1 NVAYSFGNEKT
12 FVKFL
17 GVPDAIKPSWL
28 GAKINLGTSPTLA
41 GTALADYFPVN
52 RTYSFA
58 QAVGGTDR
66 TIVQLRYLESEL
78 NLSSNEA
85 NLAYWDSYYDGA
97 SNVSYARG
105 HNQLNQ
111 DENWVSLTGMA
122 INFIAIDDDFGTK
135 EWTLANNKTSIKW
148 TGNGSPSYVGD
159 WSLPG
164 NWDGGVPMADD
175 DVVFSAIDLPVDF
188 RGWPSRNLLSDSV
201 PAVAKSITIG
211 NNARLNGSGYTIT
224 LYGTGNSWINNG
236 TFKGDTLAI
245 PSALSKVV
253 FANGSATP
261 AVIKGD
267 SISAFHHLEIAEN
280 SSIQLESDTMLIAG
294 NVTSGSGSV
303 VDFNTYKT
311 TVTYNGSEQTV
322 INPTGGSGGYH
333 NLILAGSST
342 KTLAADSPL
351 QVKGNFTMS
360 GTAST
365 TPVQPLL
372 VDTAFTIDAGA
383 TFNGGSRTHFVGGDF
398 VTNGTF
404 NAQSSTINFNGA
416 ADQHIS
422 TVNEGPVVFNNIYI
436 PVVSEGKKLIPDTD
450 IQINGSLVNQA
461 ILNMGLNDL
470 SGTLSLINNNGTI
483 ETQSTSIAALPS
495 SKIWE
500 GTGYLLLNGVAKQ
513 KLVSG
518 NFNNIE
524 INNVENID
532 QVGAVRINNDLKLTN
547 GLLTTSSSNKLTI
560 DCAATITGA
569 SANSYINGPLLR
581 EYCSA
586 GSKTFPIG
594 KGGNYRPVTLNY
606 TSLDQK
612 STVTAEQIE
621 DKLPNYTEGATDI
634 LDNRYWEVHQ
644 TGATD
649 YIYSIT
655 LDGTGFTATEGYTNP
670 VIVRGTPSS
679 SYQSYRAVKT
689 DNNYTISGQNY
700 FSNFTVGAQQ
710 CSAPEIIEQPV
721 EESAIAS
728 TGTAEF
734 SVTVRGE
741 SGRKIAVQWQ
751 RNTGSGFVNVNIES
765 PYSLVVTPIAETND
779 TIYTLSFTPTA
790 DMHDDIY
797 QAVVSFVGC
806 PNTSLSNSV
815 ELKVPVIWT
824 GSVSENWGTTANWLG
839 GDFPASGADVIFDA
853 SAANNLVLD
862 ADRVIGSLQN
872 ESDKAI
878 VIPTGIELLVNDTLP
893 AGDLASKIHIKSAAG
908 VANGSLRF
916 AKPELNTNV
925 KATVEMYSKAFAA
938 NTNPA
943 SNYKWQFFGIP
954 LQYMPKADPVFY
966 GSWVN
971 RFDETSLS
979 SYWVSLNNNSPLFS
993 WQGYEVT
1000 HPNPKIIVFTGAL
1013 ETGNFE
1019 RSLNYTSTAK
1029 YKGQH
1034 IFGNPYTTAID
1045 ISKIEFGAEAEATV
1059 YLYNTGSR
1067 DDWTGGVGSA
1077 AGQYVAI
1084 PKNISVN
1091 TTPESGIVRQI
1102 PSMQGF
1108 LVRKLNNDAT
1118 NLVDFKITIDYV
1130 TATMKNTTAQRA
1142 PRESLPY
1149 TIVDVKGSRYTDRMW
1164 LFMNENCSHDFDN
1177 GWDGQKYAGAATSPL
1192 IYHRYNNKNLQVQTT
1207 NDFYNTEL
1215 SFRKGEDTQY
1225 EISFTHYRGDE
1236 AYPQG
1241 VYLEDLLT
1249 GTLTDISESGSK
1261 YVFSTASTDQ
1271 SNRFRIIH
1279 NPDITTGTETE
1290 VSNLSAYVNNKALIV
1305 NNFSNVQLYFTVY
1318 DSIGRAVYQS
1328 KADSGTRNSYATG
1341 LPEGA
1346 YVLCFENGK
1355 TFKIIL
1361 D

>member
-1 NVAYSFGNEKT
+1 MEITNINIGLFPTEKGNTGNTLGANVTETLVWNGSVSTEWHNPANWTPNQSPSRLKNVIIPDAATTNNDPLIPLDGPSGYGDITQPEVKTITLEENSILNSDLFTYNAFFKIPAMLNIYGSIGAWVNQGGIYNPNQGAVVLHNDSSQFATASGNTQFHNIILDEDVDLLITANSHIKISGAVTLNGIDATRATVGSISAAENTIEYNGANQEVVIPNETTPRYFNLILSGSGTKIMPNVHLNVFGDFIVSNTVTVNLPAKNLNVYGNVTVNEGTTFAAGTSTINMAGISGQSIGGTKTSLLLYNLTNSNTTDTVKINIPSLSLGGNLTNNGVLDFQTNTLNSISGTLANKGIIRTANTTVTPLPTAKTWSVVEGENTYGTVEYSGTTAQTAVAGTYHNLTVANEAGLTAAGNVTMTGNLALNKNASTTIGSLDMGAHTLEMGLTGTTTGAGDVSGIVKRTGVFADNVAYSFGNEKT

-17 GVPDAIKPSWL
+17 GVPGTIKPSWL
-28 GAKINLGTSPTLA
+28 GVRISIGTSPTLA
-41 GTALADYFPVN
+41 GATLADYFPVN

-58 QAVGGTDR
+58 QAAGGNDR

-78 NLSSNEA
+78 KLSSNEA
-85 NLAYWDSYYDGA
+85 NLAYWDSYNDGA

-122 INFIAIDDDFGTK
+122 TNFIAIDDDFGTK

-333 NLILAGSST
+333 NLILAGSGT

-581 EYCSA
+581 EYCAADSLH
-586 GSKTFPIG
+586 FPIG
-594 KGGNYRPVTLNY
+594 KTGAYRPLSIKY
-606 TSLDQK
+606 TQLDAP
-612 STVTAEQIE
+612 SVVTAEQFE
-621 DKLPNYTEGATDI
+621 SPLPGATYSGSEFGYVVGTTDI
-634 LDNRYWEVHQ
+634 LDTRFWRISQ
-644 TGATD
+644 TGGTD
-649 YIYSIT
+649 YTYNVT
-655 LDGTGFTATEGYTNP
+655 LDG
-670 VIVRGTPSS
+670 
-679 SYQSYRAVKT
+679 
-689 DNNYTISGQNY
+689 
-700 FSNFTVGAQQ
+700 SNF
-710 CSAPEIIEQPV
+710 
-721 EESAIAS
+721 
-728 TGTAEF
+728 
-734 SVTVRGE
+734 
-741 SGRKIAVQWQ
+741 
-751 RNTGSGFVNVNIES
+751 
-765 PYSLVVTPIAETND
+765 
-779 TIYTLSFTPTA
+779 
-790 DMHDDIY
+790 
-797 QAVVSFVGC
+797 
-806 PNTSLSNSV
+806 SLS
-815 ELKVPVIWT
+815 
-824 GSVSENWGTTANWLG
+824 TTY
-839 GDFPASGADVIFDA
+839 DEPAIVKG
-853 SAANNLVLD
+853 
-862 ADRVIGSLQN
+862 IGSAYN
-872 ESDKAI
+872 TYTA
-878 VIPTGIELLVNDTLP
+878 
-893 AGDLASKIHIKSAAG
+893 
-908 VANGSLRF
+908 
-916 AKPELNTNV
+916 NTNV
-925 KATVEMYSKAFAA
+925 
-938 NTNPA
+938 
-943 SNYKWQFFGIP
+943 
-954 LQYMPKADPVFY
+954 
-966 GSWVN
+966 
-971 RFDETSLS
+971 
-979 SYWVSLNNNSPLFS
+979 
-993 WQGYEVT
+993 
-1000 HPNPKIIVFTGAL
+1000 
-1013 ETGNFE
+1013 
-1019 RSLNYTSTAK
+1019 
-1029 YKGQH
+1029 
-1034 IFGNPYTTAID
+1034 
-1045 ISKIEFGAEAEATV
+1045 
-1059 YLYNTGSR
+1059 
-1067 DDWTGGVGSA
+1067 
-1077 AGQYVAI
+1077 
-1084 PKNISVN
+1084 
-1091 TTPESGIVRQI
+1091 
-1102 PSMQGF
+1102 
-1108 LVRKLNNDAT
+1108 
-1118 NLVDFKITIDYV
+1118 NL
-1130 TATMKNTTAQRA
+1130 
-1142 PRESLPY
+1142 Y
-1149 TIVDVKGSRYTDRMW
+1149 TIK
-1164 LFMNENCSHDFDN
+1164 
-1177 GWDGQKYAGAATSPL
+1177 
-1192 IYHRYNNKNLQVQTT
+1192 
-1207 NDFYNTEL
+1207 
-1215 SFRKGEDTQY
+1215 
-1225 EISFTHYRGDE
+1225 
-1236 AYPQG
+1236 
-1241 VYLEDLLT
+1241 
-1249 GTLTDISESGSK
+1249 
-1261 YVFSTASTDQ
+1261 
-1271 SNRFRIIH
+1271 
-1279 NPDITTGTETE
+1279 
-1290 VSNLSAYVNNKALIV
+1290 
-1305 NNFSNVQLYFTVY
+1305 
-1318 DSIGRAVYQS
+1318 IGRAHV
-1328 KADSGTRNSYATG
+1328 
-1341 LPEGA
+1341 
-1346 YVLCFENGK
+1346 
-1355 TFKIIL
+1355 
-1361 D
+1361 